1 MSTVEYGIE
10 PVAMNDQLDERASEA
25 IDIDQIRP
33 LPRIS
38 IHAFCESE
46 DAVRMMDR
54 VSRDRRMGK
63 VTFKINHGG
72 IAAAAS
78 MFASAAT
85 PNLIILE
92 TSFGADRLFEEL
104 GPLAEVCD
112 PSTKVIIIGRQN
124 DIGLYRELMRN
135 GISEYLV
142 YPVGLADMLSSIA
155 SIFVDPEAEPLGRS
169 IAFIG
174 AKGGVGSSTV
184 AHNAAFGISSLF
196 ATETILADLDLP
208 FGTAN
213 INFDQDPAQGI
224 AEAVY
229 SPDRLDEIFL
239 DRLLTKCTDTL
250 SLLAAPSMLDR
261 AYDFGRDSFLPV
273 VEVLSRSAPVTVLD
287 VPHAWNDWTRM
298 LLSGVDEVVIT
309 AVPDLANL
317 RNAKNMF
324 DALKKLR
331 PNDKSPHLI
340 INQAG
345 MPKRAEISP
354 ADFVDPLG
362 IQPIAVIPFEVQ
374 LFGNAANSGRMI
386 AEIDPKAPIAETFSQ
401 VAHVVTG
408 RTTVKRPKGGSL
420 AKMLA
425 LLNRAKIKA

>member
-1 MSTVEYGIE
+1 MSTVEYTIE
-10 PVAMNDQLDERASEA
+10 PAASHDPLEEGGHEA
-25 IDIDQIRP
+25 VDLDQIRP

-46 DAVRMMDR
+46 DVLRLMDR
-54 VSRDRRMGK
+54 CSRDRRMAK
-63 VTFKINHGG
+63 VTFKINNGS
-72 IAAAAS
+72 IAAAAG
-78 MFASAAT
+78 MFASVAT

-92 TSFGADRLFEEL
+92 TSLAGDRLFEEL

-112 PSTKVIIIGRQN
+112 PSTKVIIIGKHN

-142 YPVGLADMLSSIA
+142 FPVGLSDLLSSIA
-155 SIFVDPEAEPLGRS
+155 TIFVDPEAEPLGRS

-174 AKGGVGSSTV
+174 AKGGVGSSTI
-184 AHNAAFGISSLF
+184 AHNTAFGISSLF

-224 AEAVY
+224 SEAVY

-239 DRLLTKCTDTL
+239 DRLLSKCTETL

-261 AYDFGRDSFLPV
+261 AYDFDRDSFQPI
-273 VEVLSRSAPVTVLD
+273 VEVLSRSAPVSVLD
-287 VPHAWNDWTRM
+287 VPHAWNEWTRM
-298 LLSGVDEVVIT
+298 LLSRVDEVVIT

-317 RNAKNMF
+317 RNTKNMF

-331 PNDKSPHLI
+331 PNDKPPHLI

-345 MPKRAEISP
+345 MPKRAEITP
-354 ADFVDPLG
+354 ADFVDPLE
-362 IQPIAVIPFEVQ
+362 IQAAAIIPFDAQ

-386 AEIDPKAPIAETFSQ
+386 AETDAKAPIAETFSQ
-401 VAHVVTG
+401 IAHIVTG
-408 RTTVKRPKGGSL
+408 RATVKRQKGMSL
-420 AKMLA
+420 AKVMA
-425 LLNRAKIKA
+425 MLNRTKRKA